1 MTLTS
6 SMAALLHVALQDL
19 RSGKALLVERLPSIA
34 AAVGDARLSALLAA
48 ETDRAVVARGRLGHA
63 GGEGGPTNLWM
74 AGILDDADRDATS
87 HQAGMI
93 RDVALIG
100 AVRKA
105 KAAEIV
111 SLDTAIALADAQM
124 ADMLKAL
131 REEAIATDHQ
141 LRGLLEELTN

>member
-6 SMAALLHVALQDL
+6 RMAALLHVALQDL

-34 AAVGDARLSALLAA
+34 TAVGDARLSALLAA
-48 ETDRAVVARGRLGHA
+48 ETDRAVVAHGRLDHA
-63 GGEGGPTNLWM
+63 GGEGGPNNLWM

-87 HQAGMI
+87 HQSGAI
-93 RDVALIG
+93 RDVALTG
-100 AVRKA
+100 AIRKA

-111 SLDTAIALADAQM
+111 SLDTAIALADAPM

-131 REEAIATDHQ
+131 RHEAIATDHQ
-141 LRGLLEELTN
+141 LRGLLE